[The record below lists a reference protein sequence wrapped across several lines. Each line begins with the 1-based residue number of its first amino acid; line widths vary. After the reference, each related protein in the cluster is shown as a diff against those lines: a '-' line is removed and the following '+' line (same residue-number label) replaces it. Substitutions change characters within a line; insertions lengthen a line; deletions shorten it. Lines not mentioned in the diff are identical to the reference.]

1 MIFDRYSGSDLTIL
15 IRDAAFM
22 PVRLCQSAKYFLKV
36 PEGNVAKYRPIEDKD
51 YSRYDPSQIVQ
62 TCLTNL
68 KAEELIVPEVSMVRL
83 MKNL

>member
-1 MIFDRYSGSDLTIL
+1 MIL

-36 PEGNVAKYRPIEDKD
+36 IEGNAIKYLPIEDKD

-62 TCLTNL
+62 TSLTSL
-68 KAEELIVPEVSMVRL
+68 KADELIVPDVTVVRL
-83 MKNL
+83 LDYFLDY